1 MKKDLNIVNK
11 MVCSFGTTCNKC
23 NAITEYYEIKLVFF
37 LLFISEQIYKVSSA
51 GETGTQSHEKH
62 SRENRCP
69 WP

>member
-1 MKKDLNIVNK
+1 

-51 GETGTQSHEKH
+51 GEPGTLSHLRNTVWRMVVIK
-62 SRENRCP
+62 SFDSL
-69 WP
+69 